1 MNRAVLSVAVGA
13 LALAAPA
20 GAAGPV
26 SIPLRYDREAS
37 ILALS
42 GPDVLVMSNP
52 FTGPLRVVA
61 VPREGGTAR
70 TLLRVV
76 GADGES
82 GGMAASAQRVAVV
95 VDVKGE
101 HRVYTGRPS
110 GPLHLVLRTPDPHD
124 DAWTPDLMDVDGD
137 RLLLDEY
144 VPEVSFGDEDEGS
157 GQLRASI
164 LDASGRTP
172 IPWASGKRVPIAIA
186 GPYAATV
193 AYDPKRIEVV
203 DLASGAPLYAVNG
216 DFFAASLDL
225 LPDGRITAGLKG
237 GIALAGLGQPQST
250 VANSAQ
256 LEGPRFAG
264 SSIVALDDVR
274 RTLDLVGLD
283 GTQTPLGPPSFAQ
296 GGSAS
301 DADGVAWAFN
311 GCVRYAS
318 FTAATA
324 PKPAHDP
331 CPQTEISLYIIGA
344 HSKLHGNH
352 ARVPFKCVA
361 AASGRCR
368 GEFLLR
374 ESAHKP
380 VLGRASFSVR
390 PSLRDQYVKVHF
402 ARATVAKFKRE
413 HGGFLH
419 VYPHVRDG
427 TAGTDTDVDDFEFDV
442 EL

>member
-1 MNRAVLSVAVGA
+1 VFRAIVSVTVGT

-20 GAAGPV
+20 GATGPV
-26 SIPLRYDREAS
+26 PIALRYDRQAS
-37 ILALS
+37 TLALS
-42 GPDVLVMSNP
+42 GPDVLVMSDP

-61 VPREGGTAR
+61 VPRTGGTAR

-76 GADGES
+76 GAAGDS
-82 GGMAASAQRVAVV
+82 GQLVASAQRVAVAL
-95 VDVKGE
+95 DVKDE
-101 HRVYTGRPS
+101 HRLYTGRPS
-110 GPLHLVLRTPDPHD
+110 GPLRLVLPTRDPREST
-124 DAWTPDLMDVDGD
+124 WTPEVMDVDGD
-137 RLLLDEY
+137 RLLLNEY
-144 VPEVSFGDEDEGS
+144 VPEASFDDEDEG
-157 GQLRASI
+157 GGRLRASI

-172 IPWASGKRVPIAIA
+172 ISWASGKRVPIAIA

-203 DLASGAPLYAVNG
+203 DLVSGTPLYAVNG
-216 DFFAASLDL
+216 EFFTPSLDL
-225 LPDGRITAGLKG
+225 LPDGRIAAGLKG
-237 GIALAGLGQPQST
+237 GIALAGLEQPQMT
-250 VANSAQ
+250 VPNSAR

-264 SSIVALDDVR
+264 SSIVALDDAR
-274 RTLDLVGLD
+274 RTLDLVEPD
-283 GTQTPLGPPSFAQ
+283 GTQTPIGPPSLAQ
-296 GGSAS
+296 SGSAS
-301 DADGVAWAFN
+301 DADGVARTFN

-318 FTAATA
+318 LNAATR
-324 PKPAHDP
+324 PESRHDP

-368 GEFLLR
+368 GEFLVR

-380 VLGRASFSVR
+380 VLGRGSFSAR
-390 PSLRDQYVKVHF
+390 PSLHDAYAKVHF
-402 ARATVAKFKRE
+402 TRAAVAKFKRE

-419 VYPHVRDG
+419 VYPHVRNG
-427 TAGTDTDVDDFEFDV
+427 TAGTDTDDDFEFDV